1 MRCSPL
7 KKAETWIDPNLV
19 NWNLFLAFFLLG
31 FSQRGTTARG
41 EHFFQACVPVI
52 LTCVFQSRFLF
63 TSFSNA
69 SVFFL
74 NCCYVFNLGMGIGF
88 QAKGTVV
95 ILFTV
100 TCSYSCISYRCMIL
114 MITPRQIECI
124 VNTYALEYIL
134 ACSIYRFPTG

>member
-1 MRCSPL
+1 MRCSLL
-7 KKAETWIDPNLV
+7 KKAETWIGPLEFISSFC
-19 NWNLFLAFFLLG
+19 LFVCLFICLAFFSVALRKGGSIFSSMFNPVFSLLL
-31 FSQRGTTARG
+31 
-41 EHFFQACVPVI
+41 FQM
-52 LTCVFQSRFLF
+52 LLS
-63 TSFSNA
+63 S
-69 SVFFL
+69 FL

-134 ACSIYRFPTG
+134 ACSVYASRQAERQ

>member
-1 MRCSPL
+1 MCSC
-7 KKAETWIDPNLV
+7 D
-19 NWNLFLAFFLLG
+19 
-31 FSQRGTTARG
+31 
-41 EHFFQACVPVI
+41 
-52 LTCVFQSRFLF
+52 VFQSRFLF

-88 QAKGTVV
+88 QAKGAVV

-114 MITPRQIECI
+114 MITQRQIECI

-134 ACSIYRFPTG
+134 ACSIYASRQAETIAQILINTLQIDCNLNLS